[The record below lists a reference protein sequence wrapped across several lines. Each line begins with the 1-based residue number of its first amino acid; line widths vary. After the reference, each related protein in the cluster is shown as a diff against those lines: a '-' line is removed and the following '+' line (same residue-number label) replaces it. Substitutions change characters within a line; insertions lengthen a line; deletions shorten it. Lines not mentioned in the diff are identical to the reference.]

1 MIVAAQFMVVLDIAI
16 VNVALPAIKGDLHF
30 AEGNLQWVISA
41 YAILFGGVLLLGGR
55 LADVFGRRRVFMI
68 GLAVFSISSLLCG
81 LSWSEG
87 SLIAF
92 RALQGL
98 GGALFA
104 PAGLS
109 ILMTT
114 FAEGA
119 ERNRALGIWG
129 AASGSGGAAGVLLGG
144 FLTSYLNWSWVFF
157 INVPVGIAVIAAA
170 PLVLAES
177 RGQGHRHFDV
187 AGATSVTA
195 GVMLLVYAMTR
206 ATQEGWGS
214 IATVSLLGASRRAAR
229 RLRRHRAALAGPAAA
244 DADLPQPDAVGRE
257 RDGRGDRRDRVLG
270 VLPADALHAAGA
282 GLLRD
287 RDGRRLRRRHVH
299 DHRVLERGADAGHP
313 AGRALGACHRPHAGR
328 RRARAGSRSCRSTGH
343 YFWNL
348 FPAFLISG
356 VGLALSFVPVT
367 IAGLAGVHR
376 ADAGI
381 ASGLINTSRQVGGA
395 VGLAAVTTIAASY
408 ASTGAG
414 ATGLARVA
422 AVDGGLTRGFQ
433 VGFAV
438 LAGAAVLGAVI
449 SAVLLAASPRG
460 RGGRAAHF
468 PVHHS
473 PRGGCL
479 MTMMTQTP
487 SLHGPQNALLD
498 RTIDDLLLRLRGLVL
513 VGGLLEQRGASA
525 EEVEAHAREADRVRA
540 QLARLI
546 GGDDAGLAA

>member
-1 MIVAAQFMVVLDIAI
+1 MMRSSINASESRRKWLALAVIVAAQFMVVLDIAI

-30 AEGNLQWVISA
+30 AQENLQWVISA

-55 LADVFGRRRVFMI
+55 LADVFGRRRVFML
-68 GLAVFSISSLLCG
+68 GLAIFSASSLLCG

-87 SLIAF
+87 SLIGF
-92 RALQGL
+92 RAVQGL

-114 FAEGA
+114 FAEGRD
-119 ERNRALGIWG
+119 RNHALGIWG

-144 FLTSYLNWSWVFF
+144 LLTSYLSWSWVFF

-170 PLVLAES
+170 PLLLAES

-214 IATVSLLGASRRAAR
+214 VPTLSLLGASVGLLAAFVAIE
-229 RLRRHRAALAGPAAA
+229 LRSPAPLLPMGIFRNRTLSAANATAAVIGSIAFSEFFLLTLYMQQVLGYSAIQTGVGFAAVTFTIIVFSNVAQTLVTRFGVRSVLAAGLTLDAAALAAFTQ
-244 DADLPQPDAVGRE
+244 LPVG
-257 RDGRGDRRDRVLG
+257 
-270 VLPADALHAAGA
+270 
-282 GLLRD
+282 
-287 RDGRRLRRRHVH
+287 
-299 DHRVLERGADAGHP
+299 
-313 AGRALGACHRPHAGR
+313 
-328 RRARAGSRSCRSTGH
+328 GH

-356 VGLALSFVPVT
+356 AGLALSFVPVT

-408 ASTGAG
+408 ASNGGG
-414 ATGLARVA
+414 ATGLARVTV
-422 AVDGGLTRGFQ
+422 VDGALTHGFQ
-433 VGFAV
+433 VGFTV
-438 LAGAAVLGAVI
+438 LAGVAVLGALI
-449 SAVLLAASPRG
+449 AAVLLR
-460 RGGRAAHF
+460 
-468 PVHHS
+468 
-473 PRGGCL
+473 
-479 MTMMTQTP
+479 
-487 SLHGPQNALLD
+487 PQ
-498 RTIDDLLLRLRGLVL
+498 
-513 VGGLLEQRGASA
+513 A
-525 EEVEAHAREADRVRA
+525 EGSQVEPLTSNSR
-540 QLARLI
+540 ARLEE
-546 GGDDAGLAA
+546 AA